1 MANLCFPKLM
11 SRLLVNT
18 GAAMLVAVFA
28 FGLNADAQPALV
40 PPPLNDPAPPV
51 NIGPNFATP
60 IPRAS
65 AVVPPMSI
73 APAPGYN
80 PPMAVYPSPVRA
92 FDGRPVYVGPPVYGP
107 VYGPP
112 VYGRPVGLA
121 PGVLAYPPKPV
132 PITSTDASTITTYS
146 QANAPAAGFPLAPQ
160 AIEARRPT
168 GPANLR
174 FSVGESFLNR
184 IVAQERVEPGPVRD
198 NILGAQITGRQTTI
212 SRLRVDLLP
221 SNEQARI
228 SLLLNGDV
236 KTLTTGVTPQAM
248 IDTAGQQQFSAMKD
262 VYFDGEKFSTRH
274 ATVYIRANNQTIGAT
289 TAFSGTM
296 FGGLADRIAYR
307 VAERQ
312 KSAGEAVARDRLAEK
327 LFPTFDGEVDEKLAQ
342 ANRQLEP
349 IRRWLDHVKLLPST
363 QSVWTTD
370 SQLNY
375 EGFVGDDKAASTLAP
390 VDQVEGDI
398 GLRVSIHESLVN
410 TFISRTGLKGLKTT
424 DKKLRELEK
433 TFLSA
438 AGQIVPGDDDTNA
451 GDSNGLA
458 APGATEGI
466 VTDIEFD
473 EVDPLTVRYDRD
485 QVLVTIKAQFKP
497 GGQTL
502 VPPMSV
508 TIPYQ
513 SQITGNKIRLVAGRP
528 RVVAQ
533 DRKDP
538 NGPPTILETAV
549 QKIIEADLIP
559 LDFDRTLPASLW
571 KASGPAPRIASL
583 KSDNG
588 WLTITAE

>member
-1 MANLCFPKLM
+1 MISLRFPNLM
-11 SRLLVNT
+11 NR
-18 GAAMLVAVFA
+18 LVANAGATTLIVVFG
-28 FGLNADAQPALV
+28 FGLKVDAQPPLV
-40 PPPLNDPAPPV
+40 PPPLRDPAPPV
-51 NIGPNFATP
+51 NIGPNFASP
-60 IPRAS
+60 LPRAS
-65 AVVPPMSI
+65 TVVPPMSI

-80 PPMAVYPSPVRA
+80 PPMVVYPSAVRA
-92 FDGRPVYVGPPVYGP
+92 FDGRPVYVGPPAYGP

-112 VYGRPVGLA
+112 ISGRPVGLA
-121 PGVLAYPPKPV
+121 PGVLAYPPGPV
-132 PITSTDASTITTYS
+132 PITSNNPSTTTTYS
-146 QANAPAAGFPLAPQ
+146 QANAPAAGYPLAPR
-160 AIEARRPT
+160 AIEVRRST

-184 IVAQERVEPGPVRD
+184 IIAQERVEPGPVRD
-198 NILGAQITGRQTTI
+198 NVLGAQVTGRQTTI

-236 KTLTTGVTPQAM
+236 QTLTTGVTPQAM

-312 KSAGEAVARDRLAEK
+312 KSAGEAVARDRLAER

-349 IRRWLDHVKLLPST
+349 IRRWLDSVKLLPST

-370 SQLNY
+370 SQLTY
-375 EGFVGDDKAASTLAP
+375 EGYVGDDKAASTLAP

-398 GLRVSIHESLVN
+398 GLRVSIHEGLVN

-433 TFLSA
+433 SFLSA
-438 AGQIVPGDDDTNA
+438 AGQTVPADDDVNT
-451 GDSNGLA
+451 GGLVP
-458 APGATEGI
+458 PGGTEGI

-473 EVDPLTVRYDRD
+473 DVDPLTVRYERD
-485 QVLVTIKAQFKP
+485 QVLVIIKAQFKP
-497 GGQTL
+497 GGQPL

-513 SQITGNKIRLVAGRP
+513 SQITGNKIRLVAGKP

-538 NGPPTILETAV
+538 DGPPTILETAI

-571 KASGPAPRIASL
+571 KASGPAPRIASV